1 MTKIASF
8 GIGIYF
14 EFGTWKLVLILLFS
28 LIGKSFVNQHYGDIV
43 LNGIEQLA
51 GLADQAISFAIQE
64 NISFTFRACQYFQKF
79 FTDRH
84 LLSSFPLQ
92 EKRSWVQRVE

>member
-1 MTKIASF
+1 MIKMASF

-28 LIGKSFVNQHYGDIV
+28 LIGKSFVNQHHGDIV

-64 NISFTFRACQYFQKF
+64 NISFTFRTSQNLQKL

-84 LLSSFPLQ
+84 LHSPFLYKKKGLSSYG
-92 EKRSWVQRVE
+92 